1 MEGIQNIH
9 VYEMLPLKT
18 PAQIKN
24 DIQISDVSEQVVL
37 ESRNTIKKMLRNK
50 DQRLLVIVGPCSIHD
65 EKAAYEYAERLA
77 KLHKEVE
84 DKIYL
89 VMRVYF
95 EKPRTTIGWKGLIND
110 PHLNGRSDI
119 EYGLHKAREIL
130 STITNMGLPCATE
143 FLDPIV
149 PQYISD
155 LISWAAIGARTTE
168 SQTHR
173 ELSSGLSMPVGFKNS
188 TEGNLH
194 IAIDAMKSSRFPHSF
209 LGVDQDGKN
218 CIVKTSGNVWGHLI
232 LRGGRGCPNYTAEYI
247 REGIEILQKNNL
259 PPYIMVD
266 CSHANSEKKHQN
278 QRNVWECCV
287 DQRIAGNEYIIGL
300 MLESH
305 LHEGNQPIPTD
316 LSRLGDPSQ
325 LKYGVS
331 ITDACIS
338 WETTEELIRYA
349 YGKLQGIQVVKSA

>member
-1 MEGIQNIH
+1 
-9 VYEMLPLKT
+9 
-18 PAQIKN
+18 
-24 DIQISDVSEQVVL
+24 
-37 ESRNTIKKMLRNK
+37 
-50 DQRLLVIVGPCSIHD
+50 LVIVGPCSIHD

-188 TEGNLH
+188 TE
-194 IAIDAMKSSRFPHSF
+194 
-209 LGVDQDGKN
+209 
-218 CIVKTSGNVWGHLI
+218 
-232 LRGGRGCPNYTAEYI
+232 
-247 REGIEILQKNNL
+247 
-259 PPYIMVD
+259 
-266 CSHANSEKKHQN
+266 
-278 QRNVWECCV
+278 
-287 DQRIAGNEYIIGL
+287 
-300 MLESH
+300 
-305 LHEGNQPIPTD
+305 
-316 LSRLGDPSQ
+316 
-325 LKYGVS
+325 
-331 ITDACIS
+331 
-338 WETTEELIRYA
+338 
-349 YGKLQGIQVVKSA
+349 